1 MNKELNCPG
10 NKISSSALGYAISFL
25 LLVGMICMGLLF
37 ISSANKR
44 LEQHYSI
51 SEHLIFN
58 NYFSLKYGAGKERE
72 CVLNLIHPSGDS
84 SKVTIKEWGFF
95 RVVHSRTSHGSR
107 SEVKVALV
115 ADAHNE
121 NNPVIY
127 LPENNQTLKVGG
139 ETRVEGEAFLP
150 IKGLERAYLAAKS
163 YNGTELIY
171 GNQKRSEKFLPPLS
185 PSVKNLTLETF
196 YSNSD
201 KSNFIEKDSVY
212 DFDRK
217 TSLISTLDPLVIEHN
232 LSGNVVIHS
241 FDSILVRST
250 AHLNNV
256 ILIAPKIRFESGFK
270 GSVQAIA
277 HKQLIVEKN
286 VFLQYPSVLVLNE
299 LETSINSKKSLIQ
312 INEKSK
318 VLGGILLVSQ
328 FPDVKNP
335 IQLSMKNALIAG
347 IIYNEGRSELIGTVE
362 GSVYTNQFFLNI
374 GGGEY
379 INHIFDLKISSEKLP
394 KDFIIPQFLSL
405 TSKSQPVILS
415 CF

>member
-1 MNKELNCPG
+1 M
-10 NKISSSALGYAISFL
+10 
-25 LLVGMICMGLLF
+25 
-37 ISSANKR
+37 
-44 LEQHYSI
+44 
-51 SEHLIFN
+51 
-58 NYFSLKYGAGKERE
+58 
-72 CVLNLIHPSGDS
+72 
-84 SKVTIKEWGFF
+84 
-95 RVVHSRTSHGSR
+95 
-107 SEVKVALV
+107 
-115 ADAHNE
+115 
-121 NNPVIY
+121 
-127 LPENNQTLKVGG
+127 
-139 ETRVEGEAFLP
+139 P

-171 GNQKRSEKFLPPLS
+171 GNQKRSEKFLPPLR

-217 TSLISTLDPLVIEHN
+217 TSLISTLDLLVIEHN
-232 LSGNVVIHS
+232 LSGNVIIHS
-241 FDSILVRST
+241 FDSIFVRST

-335 IQLSMKNALIAG
+335 KALSQAQIKDKEGEAILSKLKPTDFVVLLDENGKAFSSVHFANWLSQKQMQHAG
-347 IIYNEGRSELIGTVE
+347 AIVFI
-362 GSVYTNQFFLNI
+362 I
-374 GGGEY
+374 GGAYGFSPDVYERA
-379 INHIFDLKISSEKLP
+379 
-394 KDFIIPQFLSL
+394 QFKLSL
-405 TSKSQPVILS
+405 S
-415 CF
+415 